1 LKGAWFQPSNL
12 CCDKPVPKFAC
23 KLNLYRCV
31 QGLCINEFEGLAF
44 DANKATDQASGAQ
57 VLDRLS
63 FGAAD
68 GNSVQSAA
76 VGGGVLY
83 SCVECRLYSCV
94 E

>member
-1 LKGAWFQPSNL
+1 
-12 CCDKPVPKFAC
+12 
-23 KLNLYRCV
+23 
-31 QGLCINEFEGLAF
+31 LCINEFEGLAF

-76 VGGGVLY
+76 VGGGGVVQL
-83 SCVECRLYSCV
+83 C
-94 E
+94 